1 MSYAT
6 EPGLSSRGVTFAAHT
21 FAAWTRADPEVVWTA
36 LTDPG
41 QTPEFLYGLAAD
53 STWIPGAPLRFRC
66 GGEVQVCGRV
76 LCVQRNQ
83 RLSYVLQS
91 LPADPPVYLTWLIRP
106 GPGGCTIRLQID
118 EIDTADSLQDAED
131 IWLPVL
137 EALQQLVNPG
147 SLPEAG
153 MPGQVWTVMIV
164 PRMTTPASTRISRL
178 SPSPHP
184 VVVSVAL
191 LAVAVIAA
199 SHAVS

>member
-1 MSYAT
+1 MGAHDT

-41 QTPEFLYGLAAD
+41 QTSEFLYGLAAD
-53 STWIPGAPLRFRC
+53 STWTPGAPIRFRH
-66 GGEVQVCGRV
+66 GEGVQVSGRV
-76 LCVQRNQ
+76 LCVQRNE

-91 LPADPPVYLTWLIRP
+91 APADPPVYLTWLIRP

-118 EIDTADSLQDAED
+118 EIDTADSLQGAED

-153 MPGQVWTVMIV
+153 TKARSGSNNSERALVSHSGSGLMPPRAATV
-164 PRMTTPASTRISRL
+164 A
-178 SPSPHP
+178 
-184 VVVSVAL
+184 SVA
-191 LAVAVIAA
+191 VTAA
-199 SHAVS
+199 SQQVS

>member
-1 MSYAT
+1 MGAYDT
-6 EPGLSSRGVTFAAHT
+6 EPGLSARGVTFAAHT

-36 LTDPG
+36 LTDPA

-53 STWIPGAPLRFRC
+53 STWIPGAPVGFRC
-66 GGEVQVCGRV
+66 GGDVQVSGRV
-76 LCVQRNQ
+76 LCVQRGE

-91 LPADPPVYLTWLIRP
+91 APADPPVYLTWLIRP

-118 EIDTADSLQDAED
+118 EIDTADSREDAED

-153 MPGQVWTVMIV
+153 TKARSGYGVGCPH
-164 PRMTTPASTRISRL
+164 PRLAGVRAHSPRYPASMT
-178 SPSPHP
+178 
-184 VVVSVAL
+184 A
-191 LAVAVIAA
+191 ATIAFCA
-199 SHAVS
+199 PEPQNAG

>member
-1 MSYAT
+1 MDARDT
-6 EPGLSSRGVTFAAHT
+6 EPGLSSRGVTFAAHS

-41 QTPEFLYGLAAD
+41 QTPRFLYGLAAH
-53 STWIPGAPLRFRC
+53 STWIPGAPIDFRC
-66 GGEVQVCGRV
+66 GEDVQVSGRV
-76 LCVQRNQ
+76 LCVQRGE

-91 LPADPPVYLTWLIRP
+91 APADPPVYLTWMIRP

-118 EIDTADSLQDAED
+118 EIDAADSLQEAED

-153 MPGQVWTVMIV
+153 TKARSGSYRV
-164 PRMTTPASTRISRL
+164 
-178 SPSPHP
+178 
-184 VVVSVAL
+184 
-191 LAVAVIAA
+191 
-199 SHAVS
+199 

>member
-1 MSYAT
+1 MDARDT

-53 STWIPGAPLRFRC
+53 STW
-66 GGEVQVCGRV
+66 
-76 LCVQRNQ
+76 
-83 RLSYVLQS
+83 
-91 LPADPPVYLTWLIRP
+91 LIRP

-147 SLPEAG
+147 
-153 MPGQVWTVMIV
+153 QV
-164 PRMTTPASTRISRL
+164 
-178 SPSPHP
+178 
-184 VVVSVAL
+184 
-191 LAVAVIAA
+191 
-199 SHAVS
+199 

>member
-1 MSYAT
+1 MDAHDT

-53 STWIPGAPLRFRC
+53 STWIPGAPIGFRC
-66 GGEVQVCGRV
+66 GEDVQVSGRV
-76 LCVQRNQ
+76 LCVQRNE

-91 LPADPPVYLTWLIRP
+91 APTDPPVYLTWLIRP

-118 EIDTADSLQDAED
+118 EIDTADSREEAED

-147 SLPEAG
+147 
-153 MPGQVWTVMIV
+153 QV
-164 PRMTTPASTRISRL
+164 
-178 SPSPHP
+178 
-184 VVVSVAL
+184 
-191 LAVAVIAA
+191 
-199 SHAVS
+199 